1 MAWGW
6 RVHSLYRLYA
16 FSNLQELK
24 LQILRVQIMMFLQ
37 QEPLYK
43 IMEPRRCRRNSV
55 VKEWEPFAKFVISHL
70 RNSCFWH
77 EKDNVGHRTLLANFD
92 HEQVRCVSGSQQT
105 SASWSFFSNSF
116 WDSVKSKCFPVGSA
130 AIFLRFLHAFVFC
143 IISLAM
149 FFSFWMCLHFV

>member
-92 HEQVRCVSGSQQT
+92 HEQVGCVSGERRSWLT
-105 SASWSFFSNSF
+105 EVFNDMFTGVYEAIWCYASAS
-116 WDSVKSKCFPVGSA
+116 GH
-130 AIFLRFLHAFVFC
+130 LHPC
-143 IISLAM
+143 NTIINMLGAQHVS
-149 FFSFWMCLHFV
+149 HRNP